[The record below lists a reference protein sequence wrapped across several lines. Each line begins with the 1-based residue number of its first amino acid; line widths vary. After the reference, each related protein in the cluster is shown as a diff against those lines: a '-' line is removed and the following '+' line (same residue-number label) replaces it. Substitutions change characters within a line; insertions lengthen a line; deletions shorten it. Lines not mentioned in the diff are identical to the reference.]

1 MVINK
6 YGHALLVRLVFI
18 SSLMNIKEVDK
29 QIQKLISTPYGFL
42 QILTKL
48 PQRIETERLNIHTAG
63 AHDLI
68 WDNKAEFF
76 LT

>member
-29 QIQKLISTPYGFL
+29 QIPETHFNPLWVSADTNKVTTKDPTSTQPEPM
-42 QILTKL
+42 T
-48 PQRIETERLNIHTAG
+48 
-63 AHDLI
+63 
-68 WDNKAEFF
+68 
-76 LT
+76 

>member
-6 YGHALLVRLVFI
+6 DGHALLVRLVFI

-29 QIQKLISTPYGFL
+29 QIPETDFNPYGFL

-68 WDNKAEFF
+68 WDNKAEGF

>member
-29 QIQKLISTPYGFL
+29 QIPETDFNPLWV
-42 QILTKL
+42 
-48 PQRIETERLNIHTAG
+48 RIETERLNIHTAG

-68 WDNKAEFF
+68 WDNKAEGF

>member
-29 QIQKLISTPYGFL
+29 QIPETHFNPLWVSADTNRVT
-42 QILTKL
+42 TKNRNRKTQH
-48 PQRIETERLNIHTAG
+48 PDSG
-63 AHDLI
+63 SP
-68 WDNKAEFF
+68 
-76 LT
+76 

>member
-29 QIQKLISTPYGFL
+29 QI
-42 QILTKL
+42 LTKL
-48 PQRIETERLNIHTAG
+48 PQRNETERLNIHTAG

-68 WDNKAEFF
+68 WDNKAEGF

>member
-6 YGHALLVRLVFI
+6 YGHALLVRLFFI
-18 SSLMNIKEVDK
+18 FSLMNIKEADK
-29 QIQKLISTPYGFL
+29 

-48 PQRIETERLNIHTAG
+48 PQRIETERLNIQTAG
-63 AHDLI
+63 AYDLI
-68 WDNKAEFF
+68 WDNKAEGF